1 MKNQKRTT
9 KTNAAPSTSPN
20 AAQLQADL
28 ILKTESR
35 IEQYKQ
41 KLFDAA
47 TSETPAL
54 TLLYSNWLNTHTNTA
69 KRDAK
74 ELQHMTTNART
85 VETLHM
91 TAEAWTRAH
100 ELFNTL
106 APVVLDE
113 LAHDIAAQVRAEFT
127 GRNDIAAADVYAE
140 MAAVNF
146 LELVRHE

>member
-1 MKNQKRTT
+1 MKHQKRTT
-9 KTNAAPSTSPN
+9 KTTQAAD

-47 TSETPAL
+47 TAETPAL
-54 TLLYSNWLNTHTNTA
+54 TLLYTNWLNSHTNTA

-91 TAEAWTRAH
+91 TAEAWARAH
-100 ELFNTL
+100 ELFNAL

-113 LAHDIAAQVRAEFT
+113 LAHDIANQVRAEFT